1 MANNKNMRY
10 GSKEVAN
17 VTFYNVATGRPVIFF
32 DTLKVSTIENEA
44 ETAEARG
51 GQGNNKLM
59 DWSYGRTASLTMQDA
74 LLSDNSLALLSGNE
88 VKTSGIKIV
97 EREEL
102 MADED
107 GMVTLS
113 NIPSDVTKVYAYEVN
128 EFGLMGA
135 EIVEPLV
142 TVTPA
147 VGEVAGFA
155 TVDVGVDRAIVFY
168 EYANTVE
175 GTTQVSFT
183 GKAFPDTYRVVGD
196 TFVRGEDG
204 INYRQQFVIQKAKLS
219 PSFSLT
225 MDVENVSTFDFN
237 LEVLVDTKNP
247 EFKLYDIVRLGKEA

>member
-1 MANNKNMRY
+1 MNNKNMRY

-17 VTFYNVATGRPVIFF
+17 VTFYNVLTGKPEIFF

-74 LLSDNSLALLSGNE
+74 LLSDNSLAMLSGNA
-88 VKTSGIKIV
+88 VKTTGIKIV
-97 EREEL
+97 QREEL
-102 MADED
+102 AVED
-107 GMVTLS
+107 GSVTLS
-113 NIPSDVTKVYAYEVN
+113 QTPIDPAKVYAYEVN
-128 EFGLMGA
+128 EHGVMGA
-135 EIVEPLV
+135 ELAVAVVGKEATL
-142 TVTPA
+142 TTKPA
-147 VGEVAGFA
+147 TG
-155 TVDVGVDRAIVFY
+155 VGVAFNGENAIVFY
-168 EYANTVE
+168 EYTSTVD

-183 GKAFPDTYRVVGD
+183 GKAFPATYRVVGD